1 MLQQYSRKIKDFAV
15 VTPELYCQSL
25 VSIRPRT
32 EDFQYNVYSE
42 AGFGVDLDVVL
53 YALNPSSYWD
63 ESLDINWTADP
74 TSSLGPSETLYTARG
89 TQGMSLYSGTV
100 EDMGLDKDNYMSTFI
115 FEDEGHEDYGNRAY
129 HKRLLW

>member
-1 MLQQYSRKIKDFAV
+1 MNPKTR
-15 VTPELYCQSL
+15 
-25 VSIRPRT
+25 
-32 EDFQYNVYSE
+32 DFQYNVYSE
-42 AGFGVDLDVVL
+42 AGFGEDNDVVL

-63 ESLDINWTADP
+63 DSLDINWTGDS

-100 EDMGLDKDNYMSTFI
+100 DDMGLDKIIQSLFFKSFYESIDKDNYMSTFI
-115 FEDEGHEDYGNRAY
+115 FEDAGHEDYGNRAY